1 MPLYFRYTTFVFL
14 LVFVK
19 IAIFA
24 QSSANYGDA
33 ASRADPDKKAG
44 NGSLAGTW
52 EAGAM
57 LGPDFF
63 YGDLSP
69 KKFLPSRNISAA
81 GGLFLMRH
89 FTNVVGLKGQL
100 LFGGLNGSKDGQEGS
115 KPVNWNFKGTF
126 IDFTINS
133 VFNLSNIVSPY
144 YDGRRVFVYGTIGLG
159 VNAWNSTLNKSDNGV
174 SESPDQA
181 KGMQAALVVPL
192 GLGIQFAVTNK
203 IDAGAEYSVRTIFSD
218 RVDQTVGGF
227 KWDFV
232 NLLAFTASY
241 RFGVSKKNINVQE
254 YSYSNPVTYRP
265 RPSVSL
271 PVSVAEPVRQ
281 SQEIPSASE
290 VYDYVVQVCA
300 FAKHDYTVA
309 WVKKHYHLDMPV
321 IKETENGLNR
331 YIIGHYYKD
340 LNIAKELCNRI
351 RKQGIHDAWVIA
363 YQNGVRHHVVVY

>member
-1 MPLYFRYTTFVFL
+1 MPLKLRYTAFVFL
-14 LVFVK
+14 LVFVNV
-19 IAIFA
+19 AIFA
-24 QSSANYGDA
+24 QSVANYGY
-33 ASRADPDKKAG
+33 ADSQPDPGRKAG
-44 NGSLAGTW
+44 NASLAGTW

-63 YGDLSP
+63 YGDLSSN
-69 KKFLPSRNISAA
+69 KFLPSRNISAA
-81 GGLFLMRH
+81 GGLFLMRQ

-100 LFGGLNGSKDGQEGS
+100 LLGGLNGSKDGLEGS

-133 VFNLSNIVSPY
+133 VFNFSNLVSPY
-144 YDGRRVFVYGTIGLG
+144 HDGRKVFVYGTVGIG
-159 VNAWNSTLNKSDNGV
+159 VNAWNSILGKSVNGV
-174 SESPDQA
+174 TGSPDQT
-181 KGMQAALVVPL
+181 KGMQAAMVVPL

-203 IDAGAEYSVRTIFSD
+203 INAGAEYTVRTIFSD

-254 YSYSNPVTYRP
+254 YSYSNPVTYQP
-265 RPSVSL
+265 RPTE
-271 PVSVAEPVRQ
+271 PVAVPVAEPPRQ
-281 SQEIPSASE
+281 SQEIPSASA
-290 VYDYVVQVCA
+290 VYNYVVQVCA

-321 IKETENGLNR
+321 IKESENGLNR

-340 LNIAKELCNRI
+340 LNIAKELCNRL